1 MQIQSLVV
9 IFINRRP
16 TCKRKTPQSQKS
28 RGHVILEIIP
38 LPQML
43 EFLHVELATSYPEK
57 NSDEECKNEKL
68 WRQRRKNKQLGKII
82 SVERKRNRR
91 KHVRIQGEDNVP
103 ERETQVE
110 KQTVKK
116 WRKGMYWMGR
126 VGKRERI
133 RWNKRSDRRE
143 KGKLSA
149 TCGTIP
155 GYHQYAETY
164 QQQCIHLNVCKCT
177 AECIK
182 ETGTCK
188 TIICTCITGIL

>member
-1 MQIQSLVV
+1 MQIQSIIT
-9 IFINRRP
+9 IFINRRSY
-16 TCKRKTPQSQKS
+16 KRKTPQSQKS

-38 LPQML
+38 LPQVL
-43 EFLHVELATSYPEK
+43 EFLHVELATSCPEK

-82 SVERKRNRR
+82 NVEKKRNRW

-103 ERETQVE
+103 ECETQVE

-116 WRKGMYWMGR
+116 GRKGMYWMEK

-133 RWNKRSDRRE
+133 RWNKRSGRRE

-149 TCGTIP
+149 TCDTIP
-155 GYHQYAETY
+155 EYHQYAETY
-164 QQQCIHLNVCKCT
+164 VQQCTHLNVCKCT
-177 AECIK
+177 PECIK

-188 TIICTCITGIL
+188 TIICTCISGIL